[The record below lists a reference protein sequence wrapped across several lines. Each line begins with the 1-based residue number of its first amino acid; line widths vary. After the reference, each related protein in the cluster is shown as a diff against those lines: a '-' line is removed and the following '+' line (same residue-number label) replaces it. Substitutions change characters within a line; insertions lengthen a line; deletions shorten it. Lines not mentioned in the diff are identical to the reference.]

1 MDILGLPLTF
11 QTTYLGFHGTGT
23 NDTNS
28 TNQTSFG
35 GSKTTQKV
43 CMQDVLMSLFYN
55 VQNSIHKTIK
65 IKFNSEFHNQVKVT
79 VMGKI
84 LVTTYTTL
92 LTGHAEI
99 KLNNVCNFSF
109 GETLAEYI

>member
-55 VQNSIHKTIK
+55 VQNSFHKTIK
-65 IKFNSEFHNQVKVT
+65 LNLIVSFITKS
-79 VMGKI
+79 
-84 LVTTYTTL
+84 
-92 LTGHAEI
+92 
-99 KLNNVCNFSF
+99 KLQ
-109 GETLAEYI
+109 

>member
-11 QTTYLGFHGTGT
+11 QTTYLGFHGNGT

-43 CMQDVLMSLFYN
+43 CMHDVLMSLFYN
-55 VQNSIHKTIK
+55 VQNSFHKTK
-65 IKFNSEFHNQVKVT
+65 IKFNNEFHNQVKVT
-79 VMGKI
+79 VMGTI

-92 LTGHAEI
+92 LTGHFEI
-99 KLNNVCNFSF
+99 KLNNVCNFNY